1 MLLHRLVE
9 YATARTDAG
18 TPPFHRDRVY
28 SWQLELTGDGSLRSR
43 ELTRLAELDAKGK
56 ARGVRHTTPSA
67 VRTMG
72 VAANLAADDIQYV
85 LGWCDPDSK
94 PGRTAQCHTAF
105 VDLTLR
111 WADSAEGRADRVA
124 QAVAAFYRSGA
135 ASGVV
140 QEKEFASKQGVLIA
154 VDGEPAYLARS
165 VVPFWN
171 AEVARRKG
179 GGNDGLCLVCGTV
192 GPLLDTVPGK
202 VRAALVPG
210 ATNDAALVSVNER
223 VFGYDLTTQLEA
235 TPLCLACG
243 EAFSAGLLG
252 VLESPQHSVSYG
264 DQDSRLAWWVTGPDD
279 LDAMSLIDS
288 PDPARVVSLF
298 SAVRQGGPRATVDP
312 TVFCSLSI
320 GGNVARIMVRDWVE
334 MPLVKL
340 NENVAAWL
348 DDQETAPRRAGGR
361 RHHGLFQLVS
371 VTGRWQGD
379 RNRYA
384 DIGAKG
390 ADRPPD
396 AQRDLVRAA
405 IRGVPL
411 PPSLL
416 AHLVHR
422 ITTDGRIDDPR
433 AALIRLCLTR
443 HPSLPDS
450 EKPMPG
456 LDPASTDPAYVAGRT
471 FAVLEQIQYDASG
484 GTLNTTY
491 ADRFFA
497 GAVTNPRAALVNG
510 RRDATAWLKKLR
522 RARRGTA
529 THREKE
535 LDGLFSLLDAGT
547 GLPARTTLRQQAS
560 FLLGYHHQRADH
572 FASLPPKDPSSDTT
586 TGTTDSPE
594 DDS

>member
-9 YATARTDAG
+9 YATARTDGAM
-18 TPPFHRDRVY
+18 PPFHRDRIY
-28 SWQLELTGDGSLRSR
+28 SWQLELNGDGSLRAR
-43 ELTRLAELDAKGK
+43 ELTPLSELDAKGK
-56 ARGVRHTTPSA
+56 ARGIRHATPSA
-67 VRTMG
+67 VRTVG
-72 VAANLAADDIQYV
+72 VAANLAADDVQYV
-85 LGWCDPDSK
+85 LGWCDADSK
-94 PGRTAQCHTAF
+94 PGRVAQCHAAF

-111 WADSAEGRADRVA
+111 WADSAEGRADSVA
-124 QAVAAFYRSGA
+124 QAMAAFYRTGVA
-135 ASGVV
+135 AKVV
-140 QEKEFASKQGVLIA
+140 VEEEFTSKQGVVIA
-154 VDGEPAYLARS
+154 VDSQPAYLAPS

-179 GGNDGLCLVCGTV
+179 GGNHGLCLVCGTV
-192 GPLLDTVPGK
+192 APLLDTVPGK
-202 VRAALVPG
+202 VRSGLVPG

-223 VFGYDLTTQLEA
+223 VFGYDLTTQLEH

-252 VLESPQHSVSYG
+252 VLESPHSVSYG
-264 DQDSRLAWWVTGPDD
+264 DQDSRLAWWVTGPDE
-279 LDAMSLIDS
+279 LDAMSIIDS
-288 PDPARVVSLF
+288 PDPARVASLF
-298 SAVRQGGPRATVDP
+298 AAVRQGGPQATVDP
-312 TVFCSLSI
+312 TMFCSVSV
-320 GGNVARIMVRDWVE
+320 GGNVARVMVRDWVE
-334 MPLVKL
+334 MPLTKL
-340 NENVAAWL
+340 NKNVAAWL
-348 DDQETAPRRAGGR
+348 DDQEIASRRTGGR
-361 RHHGLFQLVS
+361 RHHGIFQLVS
-371 VTGRWQGD
+371 VTGRWQRD

-396 AQRDLVRAA
+396 AQRDLLRAA

-422 ITTDGRIDDPR
+422 VSTDARIDDPR

-443 HPSLPDS
+443 HPSTPDS

-471 FAVLEQIQYDASG
+471 FAVLEQIQYDSSG

-491 ADRFFA
+491 ADRYFA

-510 RRDATAWLKKLR
+510 RRDANAWLKKLR

-529 THREKE
+529 THHEKE

-572 FASLPPKDPSSDTT
+572 FASIPAKNPSSDTT
-586 TGTTDSPE
+586 TGTTDALEGNS
-594 DDS
+594 